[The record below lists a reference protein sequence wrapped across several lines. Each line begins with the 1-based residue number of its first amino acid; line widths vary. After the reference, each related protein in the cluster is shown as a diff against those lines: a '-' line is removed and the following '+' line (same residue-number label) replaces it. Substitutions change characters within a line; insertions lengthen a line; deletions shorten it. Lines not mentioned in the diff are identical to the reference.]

1 MRTVIAG
8 FSHSTNIFS
17 KLIMRI
23 TNSNISH
30 AYIRLDNIVFQASG
44 LFVNEHSWEYFLT
57 YEVIIKE
64 IPISMTDEQFEKAEA
79 FRKSALGK
87 PYSIREVFGFVW
99 VMFMKNILKITVSNP
114 FKDNDKGF
122 VCSELAAKYLGI
134 EDSAENITPNELL
147 EILEKDL
154 DVLFKLPYNS

>member
-1 MRTVIAG
+1 MRTVVAG

-64 IPISMTDEQFEKAEA
+64 IPVIMTDEQFEKAEA

-87 PYSIREVFGFVW
+87 PYSIREVIGFVW
-99 VMFMKNILKITVSNP
+99 VMFMKNIFNTKVSNP
-114 FKDNDKGF
+114 FKDDEKGF
-122 VCSELAAKYLGI
+122 VCSELAARYLGI
-134 EDSAENITPNELL
+134 ENEEENITPCGLL
-147 EILEKDL
+147 EILEKRNL
-154 DVLFKLPYNS
+154 T